1 MFTADSV
8 HEDSEP
14 DFCLPVKKSAAKQMN
29 TRMCPIRKQAQSLQE
44 REVRRG
50 VHSSVCTSV
59 VGMTVPALDYIEV
72 IGKG

>member
-1 MFTADSV
+1 MDI
-8 HEDSEP
+8 ESE
-14 DFCLPVKKSAAKQMN
+14 VMSQ
-29 TRMCPIRKQAQSLQE
+29 